1 MEDLRVIIVE
11 DEYRIRQGLE
21 RLITS
26 HPHCTVNGVYSN
38 GQEAMDGWKHTKA
51 ADVVL
56 TDIKMPVMDG
66 LTLIQSLK
74 SAGYTGDYLVLS
86 GFDDFEYVQQALRN
100 KVSDYLLK
108 PIDRE
113 QLQKRL
119 LELYEKKQEKRKR
132 LVTEKQKQEQLHL
145 LRALTGESS
154 LADQQ
159 WTEMF
164 PEGMYFTC
172 QLHVLDF
179 YQQKS
184 KRDPVRF
191 HQELSNVIRLLE
203 AELSAHWSDQ
213 DFWWWWDQERSF
225 GLLVHSDNANLS
237 PRFEG
242 IAKTLSHRTFFQLI
256 ASSGQVLQEL
266 ELLPAALETEHIEMK
281 LRPKFAEIASTE
293 AYSQSVQDKL
303 STLRFAFKQLL
314 FDKLDSALTGLRKEL
329 SSLQQVERTAALLQ
343 STGIEMLHD
352 VSRRLPVTEVNNML
366 QRLGK
371 LTSRSL
377 PEIELV
383 QAFENWTKTL
393 AYLCIQSQKQSDQT
407 AVERAKGFI
416 QNHLQDSITIEQVA
430 GHVYMNP
437 TYFCAYFKRHTN
449 ETVLHYVTNQRLE
462 LAKQLLE
469 NTEAK
474 VVEVAE
480 AVGYQDQKYFT
491 KLFKKHTG
499 FSPSEYRRTRR

>member
-38 GQEAMDGWKHTKA
+38 GQEAIDGWERTKA

-100 KVSDYLLK
+100 KVNDYLLK
-108 PIDRE
+108 PIDRK

-119 LELYEKKQEKRKR
+119 LELYEKKQEQQKQ
-132 LVTEKQKQEQLHL
+132 LISEKQKQEQLHV
-145 LRALTGESS
+145 LRAISGESS
-154 LADQQ
+154 LAGQQ

-172 QLHVLDF
+172 QLFVLDF

-184 KRDPVRF
+184 KRDLVRF

-203 AELSAHWSDQ
+203 TELSAQWSDQ

-225 GLLVHSDNANLS
+225 GLLVHTDNANSSEL
-237 PRFEG
+237 FEEL
-242 IAKTLSHRTFFQLI
+242 AKTLSHRTFFQLI
-256 ASSGQVLQEL
+256 ASAGQVLQDL
-266 ELLPAALETEHIEMK
+266 ELLPSALETEHIEMK
-281 LRPKFAEIASTE
+281 LRPKIAEIGSTE
-293 AYSQSVQDKL
+293 AYSRSVQDDL

-314 FDKLDSALTGLRKEL
+314 FEKLDSALTSLQKEL

-371 LTSRSL
+371 HTSRSL
-377 PEIELV
+377 SETELV
-383 QAFENWTKTL
+383 QAFENWTRTL
-393 AYLCIQSQKQSDQT
+393 ANLCIRSQKQSDQT
-407 AVERAKGFI
+407 AVERAKVFI

-437 TYFCAYFKRHTN
+437 TYFCAYFKKHTN
-449 ETVLHYVTNQRLE
+449 ETVLHYVTKQRLE

-469 NTEAK
+469 DTDEK
-474 VVEVAE
+474 VAEVSE

-491 KLFKKHTG
+491 KIFKKHTG